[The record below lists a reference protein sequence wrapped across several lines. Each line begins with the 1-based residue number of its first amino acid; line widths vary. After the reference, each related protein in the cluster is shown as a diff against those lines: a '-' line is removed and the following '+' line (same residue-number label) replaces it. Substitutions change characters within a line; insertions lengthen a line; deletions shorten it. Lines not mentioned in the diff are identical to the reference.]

1 MKDRIDSF
9 ATDCGWNSS
18 VKNVLIKGLQ
28 AIGIGAAIGAATAVA
43 TEAGLVAGLTAGAG
57 IFIAGEAT
65 AKATKF
71 GEEAAVTYA
80 ISQADT
86 EEEAQSYAD
95 LVMSMVEWGV
105 IGLSAVGVYKGVKGK
120 APALRNTFSKAKISE
135 LFELSRAKKA
145 VVGENIEVGSVS
157 ESFTTKAAGRRKEI
171 KTSLFLRKGENP
183 SKRPTWRQSEID
195 IAMSYKKNGHV
206 VETQKCFKDG
216 KPCKSGTKDSIRV
229 DTLVDGKLDVE
240 SKNYNLTT
248 NVSSL
253 INDIADQAIK
263 NNKHLPSGVKQ
274 LYKIDTRG
282 QICTPEIER
291 SIRSRIIKKCG
302 TIISPKDIDFIRELS

>member
-1 MKDRIDSF
+1 
-9 ATDCGWNSS
+9 
-18 VKNVLIKGLQ
+18 
-28 AIGIGAAIGAATAVA
+28 
-43 TEAGLVAGLTAGAG
+43 
-57 IFIAGEAT
+57 
-65 AKATKF
+65 
-71 GEEAAVTYA
+71 
-80 ISQADT
+80 
-86 EEEAQSYAD
+86 
-95 LVMSMVEWGV
+95 MVEWGM
-105 IGLSAVGVYKGVKGK
+105 IGLSAVGAYKGVKGK
-120 APALRNTFSKAKISE
+120 APALRNTFSKAKIAE
-135 LFELSRAKKA
+135 LFGLSRAKKA
-145 VVGENIEVGSVS
+145 GATASVS
-157 ESFTTKAAGRRKEI
+157 ETNASVEMLEKSNTESFTVGPTGRQKKI

-216 KPCKSGTKDSIRV
+216 QPCKPGTKDSIRI
-229 DTLVDGKLDVE
+229 DTLIDGKLDVE

-274 LYKIDTRG
+274 LYKIDARG

-302 TIISPKDIDFIRELS
+302 TIISPKDIDFVRELS